1 MASLISGDLE
11 IGYTGGTPVLGA
23 AASGP
28 HLKILAAISS
38 KLTHMML
45 AHPNLKTAEQLR
57 GKRFGIQS
65 LGGTNWMH
73 TILALEH
80 VGLDVKRDNLNLLMI
95 GDSVVIGQ
103 SLEAGRVDA
112 VVLDGA
118 LARRLISKGF
128 SVIVD
133 LAPAN
138 IPMVNQALVVVS
150 RIFCKSA
157 RSSPNGFSWCWLTA
171 WRIRLAPMN
180 KNVVLRTIMRRLRST
195 MPKLPRTVIRIS

>member
-1 MASLISGDLE
+1 MSPRTIPLLLAQEQGLYAKQGLEARIVLIKGAPILVASLISGDLE

-28 HLKILAAISS
+28 HLKVLAAISS

-128 SVIVD
+128 SVIAD
-133 LAPAN
+133 LAPVN
-138 IPMVNQALVVVS
+138 IPDGQSSAGCVA
-150 RIFCKSA
+150 RILCESA
-157 RSSPNGFSWCWLTA
+157 PSWPNGFSWCW
-171 WRIRLAPMN
+171 
-180 KNVVLRTIMRRLRST
+180 
-195 MPKLPRTVIRIS
+195 